1 MGRPLEE
8 DEGGFG
14 DGGESSGREMSLLEF
29 LAEGMDKATQ
39 VQTHSLTT
47 ELAIRPKKKSS
58 V

>member
-1 MGRPLEE
+1 VFPAAGMGRPLEE

-39 VQTHSLTT
+39 VQTTFTQPSLQ
-47 ELAIRPKKKSS
+47 
-58 V
+58 